1 MTLTGAELAA
11 NYKAYA
17 EAMLDGTY
25 EGYVFDVQGGFNTID
40 PLYAVKMLRREISID
55 DKEELCRRLI
65 LNKTVSITLYGEL
78 VVEFM
83 LPNLETGFYA
93 YDAFVRNPSSLSF
106 LISAVYSVF
115 LKNSVPQLTVSQAA
129 ARKTLREKKIAELQG
144 ASLASSKKD

>member
-1 MTLTGAELAA
+1 MTLTGSDLAA

-25 EGYVFDVQGGFNTID
+25 EGYVFDVQGGFNVLD
-40 PLYAVKMLRREISID
+40 PLYSVKMLRREVSID
-55 DKEELCRRLI
+55 DKEELCRRLL
-65 LNKTVSITLYGEL
+65 LNKTVSITLYGEQ

-93 YDAFVRNPSSLSF
+93 YDAFVRNPSALSF

-115 LKNSVPQLTVSQAA
+115 LKNSVPQLTDSQAA
-129 ARKTLREKKIAELQG
+129 AKKAMREKKIAELQG
-144 ASLASSKKD
+144 ASLDSSKKD